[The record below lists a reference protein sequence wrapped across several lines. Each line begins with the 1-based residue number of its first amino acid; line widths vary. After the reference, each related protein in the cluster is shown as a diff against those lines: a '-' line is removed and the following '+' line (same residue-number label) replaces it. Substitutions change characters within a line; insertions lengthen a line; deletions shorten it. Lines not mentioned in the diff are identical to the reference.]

1 MSLLHELI
9 STAAVDAPQRRA
21 LVTDDGTTVTFA
33 EFDRQIRGVA
43 GWVAART
50 APGDRVAVV
59 ADNSAAYAQVYYA
72 VPRSGRILTLIN
84 QRLNPTEQAAQ
95 LATAAP
101 TLLLGDERY
110 LSALPGTGAPA
121 VAFESAQWFD
131 SAQWQ
136 AAPTSALPFD
146 DAAGPDDPAW
156 LLFTSGSTGIP
167 KAVVHSH
174 RSILSAVWGSVEGR
188 SVPPGGVY
196 LLPFPMCHIAG
207 YNLLV
212 QHAVAATVVLCG
224 QFRPESFAQL
234 VRRHEVTSCSL
245 APTMLHAL
253 LAHLDRTGTDLPTL
267 TAIAYGSAAMPLDLL
282 RRAIDR
288 LGADFHQGYGMTET
302 GGNITFLGPDDHRS
316 GAADRPELLTSAGY
330 PHRGVEIGIAA
341 PSGDLLP
348 CGQVGEIV
356 VRGPQVT
363 PGYWPDGVSTES
375 GWLHTGDVGRTD
387 ADGRLFVVDRLKD
400 IIVTGGEN
408 VSSREVEDALSDHP
422 AVDQVAVVAV
432 PDDYWGEAVCAVV
445 VPAEGSEPTAAEL
458 IGHVRGAI
466 AGFKRPRVVLF
477 TEAIPLTAN
486 GKVAKDRVRAFAR
499 AAVLG
504 GAEDSSQDGHDPAQF
519 PGPGDDRPE

>member
-1 MSLLHELI
+1 MNLLHELI
-9 STAAVDAPQRRA
+9 SAAAADAPARRA
-21 LVTDDGTTVTFA
+21 VVTDDGTTATFA
-33 EFDRQIRGVA
+33 EFDRQVRGVA

-59 ADNSAAYAQVYYA
+59 ADNSAAYAQLYYA
-72 VPRSGRILTLIN
+72 VPRSGRVLTLIN
-84 QRLNPTEQAAQ
+84 QRLGPSEQAAQ

-101 TLLLGDERY
+101 ALLLGDERY
-110 LSALPGTGAPA
+110 LSALTGTAAPA
-121 VAFESAQWFD
+121 VAFESA
-131 SAQWQ
+131 AWQ
-136 AAPTSALPFD
+136 AAPASALPFGD
-146 DAAGPDDPAW
+146 DAGPDDPAW
-156 LLFTSGSTGIP
+156 LLFTSGSTGAP

-174 RSILSAVWGSVEGR
+174 RSILTAVWGSVEGR
-188 SVPPGGVY
+188 SVRTGGVY

-207 YNLLV
+207 YNMLV
-212 QHAVAATVVLCG
+212 QHAVAATVVLCA
-224 QFRPESFAQL
+224 QFRPEGFAQL
-234 VRRHEVTSCSL
+234 VRSHGVTSCSL

-253 LAHLDRTGTDLPTL
+253 LAHLDRTGTDLPSL

-288 LGADFHQGYGMTET
+288 LGVDFHQGYGMTET
-302 GGNITFLGPDDHRS
+302 GGNITFLGPDDHRT
-316 GAADRPELLTSAGY
+316 GATDRPELLTSAGY
-330 PHRGVEIGIAA
+330 PHREVEIGIAA

-348 CGQVGEIV
+348 SGQVGEIL
-356 VRGPQVT
+356 VRGTQVT
-363 PGYWPDGVSTES
+363 PGYWPDGVSTEG

-445 VPAEGSEPTAAEL
+445 VLVRGLRATAEEL
-458 IGHVRGAI
+458 TGHVRGKI

-477 TEAIPLTAN
+477 TDALPLTGN
-486 GKVAKDRVRAFAR
+486 GKIAKERVRAFAR
-499 AAVLG
+499 AAVLN
-504 GAEDSSQDGHDPAQF
+504 GAENS
-519 PGPGDDRPE
+519 